1 MLMLCA
7 ILLPMI
13 AGALLPVWKFPS
25 RQPRQN
31 YAVGAACIT
40 SATAVIALFSHAG
53 DDPLI
58 LLSLSES
65 MSLALRVDGLTL
77 VNLNRQYDTLGDI
90 LAAVQDAAKRSEEEE
105 PEFNDYGQPE
115 EIEPE
120 EDEEWEDEEDD
131 DFPGGWIA
139 C

>member
-1 MLMLCA
+1 MTKQTVITLRLTSGELDVLA
-7 ILLPMI
+7 SI
-13 AGALLPVWKFPS
+13 ARDGGRRES
-25 RQPRQN
+25 RQ
-31 YAVGAACIT
+31 AALIQLLRREYRKACRAAGIT
-40 SATAVIALFSHAG
+40 PNAQLLF
-53 DDPLI
+53 
-58 LLSLSES
+58 LSP
-65 MSLALRVDGLTL
+65 ADNGLTL
-77 VNLNRQYDTLGDI
+77 VDLNRQYDTLGDI